1 MPAARSSMRKIKE
14 VLRLKYEANL
24 SCRQIAASLKLSVG
38 VISKYTHAA
47 EAAGLTWPLPSGLD
61 DTTLAARLF
70 PPVTS
75 VREHVIPDCA
85 FIHQELKRKGVTL
98 MLLWEEYQAS
108 CAGQAYQYAQF
119 CVHYRQYRSRL
130 KLSMRQ
136 THKVGEKLFVDY
148 SGDGVPIVDP
158 QTGEI
163 RRAQIFVAVLGA
175 SGYTFAEATLSQTLP
190 DWIGSHVRA
199 FNFFGCVTEIVV
211 PDNLKSAVTRPCFY
225 EPELNATYSDM
236 AQHYGLAIIP
246 ARPYKPRDKAM
257 VELGVLLVQRWITAR
272 LRRHTF
278 FSLHELNR
286 LIGGL
291 LQGLN
296 NRPFQKNKTET
307 RRSLFDSLDR
317 PAMKAL
323 PAQPYE
329 YAEWKKARVNIDYH
343 VEVDRHYYSVP
354 FQLARSEVDVR
365 LTGSVV
371 EVLHKGQRI
380 ASHVR
385 SPLANRH
392 TTVTAHMPKSHQKHL
407 EWTPQRLLNWGER
420 IGSATCS
427 IIRRQL
433 EDKPH
438 PEMGYRSC
446 LGIFS
451 LAKRYGEDRLEAACA
466 RALTIGSPKRKTV
479 QSILEAGLDRHAELI
494 PAADTPLPAHG
505 NVRGPDYYH

>member
-1 MPAARSSMRKIKE
+1 MRKIKD
-14 VLRLKYEANL
+14 VLRLKYEADL
-24 SCRQIAASLKLSVG
+24 SFRQIAASLKLSVG
-38 VISKYTHAA
+38 VISKYTQAA
-47 EAAGLTWPLPSGLD
+47 EAAGLSWSLPEGMD
-61 DTTLAARLF
+61 DTTLSARLF
-70 PPVTS
+70 PLATV
-75 VREHVIPDCA
+75 VREHAMPDCA
-85 FIHQELKRKGVTL
+85 MIHQELKRKGVTL

-108 CAGQAYQYAQF
+108 CAGAAYQYAQF

-136 THKVGEKLFVDY
+136 THKAGEKLFVDY
-148 SGDGVPIVDP
+148 SGNGVAIVDP

-163 RRAQIFVAVLGA
+163 RLAQIFVAVLSA
-175 SGYTFAEATLSQTLP
+175 SGYTFAEATLSQKLP

-199 FNFFGCVTEIVV
+199 FEFFGCMPEIVV
-211 PDNLKSAVTRPCFY
+211 PDNLKSAVTKPCFY
-225 EPELNATYSDM
+225 EPELNTTYADM
-236 AQHYGLAIIP
+236 AQHYGVAVIP

-286 LIGGL
+286 LIAQL

-317 PAMKAL
+317 PAMKQL

-329 YAEWKKARVNIDYH
+329 YAEWLKARVNIDYH

-354 FQLARSEVDVR
+354 FQLAKIQLDVR
-365 LTGSVV
+365 LTESVV
-371 EVLHKGQRI
+371 EVLHKGQRV

-385 SPLANRH
+385 SHLPYKH
-392 TTVTAHMPKSHQKHL
+392 TTLTAHMPKSHQKHL

-420 IGSATCS
+420 IGPATCS
-427 IIRRQL
+427 IIRHLL

-438 PEMGYRSC
+438 PEMGYRAC
-446 LGIFS
+446 LGVFS
-451 LAKRYGEDRLEAACA
+451 LGRRYGEDRLDAACA
-466 RALTIGSPKRKTV
+466 RALTIGSPKRKTI
-479 QSILEAGLDRHAELI
+479 QSILEAGLDRHAELF
-494 PAADTPLPAHG
+494 PTAVTPLPMHE

>member
-1 MPAARSSMRKIKE
+1 MRKIKD

-75 VREHVIPDCA
+75 VREHAIPDCA

-175 SGYTFAEATLSQTLP
+175 SGYTYAEATLSQTLP

-199 FNFFGCVTEIVV
+199 FNFFGCAPEIVV

-286 LIGGL
+286 LMGEL

-317 PAMKAL
+317 PAMKPL

-343 VEVDRHYYSVP
+343 IEVGRHYYSVP

-371 EVLHKGQRI
+371 EVLHKGQRV
-380 ASHVR
+380 ASHAR
-385 SPLANRH
+385 SLLAGKH

-407 EWTPQRLLNWGER
+407 AWTPQRLLNWGER
-420 IGSATCS
+420 IGPATCS

-446 LGIFS
+446 LGVFS
-451 LAKRYGEDRLEAACA
+451 LARRYGEDRLEAACA

-479 QSILEAGLDRHAELI
+479 QSILETGLDRHAELI
-494 PAADTPLPAHG
+494 SVPDTPLPAHG

>member
-1 MPAARSSMRKIKE
+1 MRKIKD
-14 VLRLKYEANL
+14 VLRLKYEADL

-38 VISKYTHAA
+38 VISKYTQAA
-47 EAAGLTWPLPSGLD
+47 EAAGLPWPLPDGLD
-61 DTTLAARLF
+61 DSTLAARLF

-75 VREHVIPDCA
+75 VREHVMPDCA
-85 FIHQELKRKGVTL
+85 YIHQELKRKGVTL

-136 THKVGEKLFVDY
+136 IHKVGEKLFVDY

-175 SGYTFAEATLSQTLP
+175 SGYTIACATLSQKLP

-199 FNFFGCVTEIVV
+199 FDFFGCAPEIVV
-211 PDNLKSAVTRPCFY
+211 PDNLKSAVTKPCFY
-225 EPELNATYSDM
+225 EPELNTTYADM
-236 AQHYGLAIIP
+236 AQHYGVAIIP

-286 LIGGL
+286 LIAEL

-296 NRPFQKNKTET
+296 SRPFQKNKLES
-307 RRSLFDSLDR
+307 RRSQFDLLDR
-317 PAMKAL
+317 PAMKPL
-323 PAQPYE
+323 PAQIYE
-329 YAEWKKARVNIDYH
+329 YAEWKKVSVNIDCH
-343 VEVDRHYYSVP
+343 VEVDHHYYSVP
-354 FQLARSEVDVR
+354 FQLARSQVDVR

-371 EVLHKGQRI
+371 EVLHKGQRV
-380 ASHVR
+380 ASHAR
-385 SPLANRH
+385 SPLAFKH
-392 TTVTAHMPKSHQKHL
+392 TTITAHMPKSHQKHL

-420 IGSATCS
+420 IGPATCS
-427 IIRRQL
+427 IIRHLL

-446 LGIFS
+446 LGVFS

-479 QSILEAGLDRHAELI
+479 QSILEAGLDRHAELL
-494 PAADTPLPAHG
+494 PVAATPLPAHG